1 MAGLDEEQP
10 DLLTVIGS
18 QLMESGWERLV
29 QPQIFMMMLFRFPDL
44 DRTARSSSWRDA
56 IANGQYMLFRRE
68 AYEAVGGHAAVRSQI
83 AEDLV
88 LAQRVKRAGLRLAIR
103 SARDGLATRMY
114 RSLGEIVEG
123 WSKNMALGAPLTL
136 PPIRLVRGLAPDVMW
151 TPVLVWVLP
160 PIVWALTGWTP
171 AAIATVLSLAIW
183 LVTYT
188 YERVNPAYALL
199 YPVGAVAV
207 ALIMIKSAWRGARR
221 VEWKGR
227 VYGR

>member
-1 MAGLDEEQP
+1 VTALDREGVH
-10 DLLTVIGS
+10 LLSVIPRQETGS
-18 QLMESGWERLV
+18 FWERV
-29 QPQIFMMMLFRFPDL
+29 IQPHVFFVLASRVGNL
-44 DRTARSSSWRDA
+44 RRRNRTRVTWDA
-56 IANGQYMLFRRE
+56 IANGQFILTPR
-68 AYEAVGGHAAVRSQI
+68 AQYEAVGTHEIVKNQV
-83 AEDLV
+83 AEDV
-88 LAQRVKRAGLRLAIR
+88 AIAQAYARAGKDVFLLHAQTFM
-103 SARDGLATRMY
+103 ATRMY

-136 PPIRLVRGLAPDVMW
+136 PPIRLVRGLAPYVMW

-183 LVTYT
+183 LVTYA

-199 YPVGAVAV
+199 YPLGAVAV